1 MPQCSVP
8 SCVACELATCCLL
21 EVSSFCEY
29 VLRLSVLRSLDKDLG
44 RILDVENVN
53 IIVWLV
59 GNLNTLD
66 ILKINFDTVQRGAT

>member
-1 MPQCSVP
+1 MFC
-8 SCVACELATCCLL
+8 AFLRRLRACCLL

-66 ILKINFDTVQRGAT
+66 ILKINFDTVQRAT